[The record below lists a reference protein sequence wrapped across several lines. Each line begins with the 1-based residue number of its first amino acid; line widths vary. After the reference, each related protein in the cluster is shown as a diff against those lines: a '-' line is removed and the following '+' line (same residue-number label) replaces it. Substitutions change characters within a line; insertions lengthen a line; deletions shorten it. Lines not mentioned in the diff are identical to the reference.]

1 MPPIDTAVLPV
12 ADVVATAEPAFT
24 PRQFRNA
31 MGQFATGVVVIATE
45 HDGHAHAMTAN
56 AFMSGSLEPPLVLVS
71 VACTARMHA
80 KIQDAGA
87 FSISMLAEHQLAVSN
102 HFAGKPT
109 PGQQPVFERL
119 GGLPVVRG
127 ATLQLAAT
135 LQHAYACGDHT
146 LFVGRALALQG
157 AADAPP
163 PLLFHGGRYSQLH
176 GAQGSDNRVPDGFS
190 TSHEQL
196 W

>member
-1 MPPIDTAVLPV
+1 MPMAE
-12 ADVVATAEPAFT
+12 AATTPPFT
-24 PRQFRNA
+24 PRQFRDA

-80 KIQDAGA
+80 RIQEAGQ
-87 FSISMLAEHQLAVSN
+87 FSISMLADHQLAVSN

-109 PGQQPVFERL
+109 PGMSPVFERL
-119 GGLPVVRG
+119 HGQPVVRG
-127 ATLQLAAT
+127 ATLQLAAV

-157 AADAPP
+157 PVDAPQ
-163 PLLFHGGRYSQLH
+163 PLLFHGGRYSQLR
-176 GAQGSDNRVPDGFS
+176 GVDGSQAGDARVPDGFCV
-190 TSHEQL
+190 SHEQL